1 MSYKK
6 GGIGEITKAKID
18 ALKKKILPTPTGYFI
33 EVLKN
38 EKKLG
43 HFRLFSQN
51 CLYFFLQI
59 LDQSESVSFLHMEMI
74 CR

>member
-18 ALKKKILPTPTGYFI
+18 AFFFKKKILPTPTGYFI

-38 EKKLG
+38 EK
-43 HFRLFSQN
+43 SWD
-51 CLYFFLQI
+51 I
-59 LDQSESVSFLHMEMI
+59 LDFSLKIACTFSPKF
-74 CR
+74 